1 MRFRYPIP
9 GVTGHQITEMELP
22 LFPLF
27 QEKLS
32 VHRYYRE
39 WRVVDE
45 ERSPLGVG
53 MLDNGE
59 QRYGDGRVR
68 MNGEI

>member
-1 MRFRYPIP
+1 
-9 GVTGHQITEMELP
+9 MELP